1 VKPNQT
7 SRKTSIQA
15 SGPKIGRLISVMA
28 FLLVPAL
35 MSRYF
40 RLNIMNELETRL
52 GLLTDRS

>member
-1 VKPNQT
+1 LF
-7 SRKTSIQA
+7 R
-15 SGPKIGRLISVMA
+15 R
-28 FLLVPAL
+28 L